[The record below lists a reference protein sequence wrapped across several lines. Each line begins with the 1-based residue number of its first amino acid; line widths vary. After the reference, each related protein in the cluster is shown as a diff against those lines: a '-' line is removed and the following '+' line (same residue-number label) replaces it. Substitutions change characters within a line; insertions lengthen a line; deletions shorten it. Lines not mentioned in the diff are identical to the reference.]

1 MARVRYMNLICYSCD
16 NFSWVCSVAA
26 ADFTVQIR
34 HSEQSKFSNSN
45 VLLLRQF
52 EAGWRRGS
60 GIVGGA
66 SLKLF
71 AAAAAA
77 AADIMPW
84 GNRSFQSMMILTQ
97 QRSWDTVVC
106 DEMWTG

>member
-1 MARVRYMNLICYSCD
+1 MN
-16 NFSWVCSVAA
+16 F
-26 ADFTVQIR
+26 
-34 HSEQSKFSNSN
+34 N

-52 EAGWRRGS
+52 EVGLQQPQIVCRRRG
-60 GIVGGA
+60 
-66 SLKLF
+66 
-71 AAAAAA
+71 
-77 AADIMPW
+77 IMPW

>member
-1 MARVRYMNLICYSCD
+1 M
-16 NFSWVCSVAA
+16 
-26 ADFTVQIR
+26 
-34 HSEQSKFSNSN
+34 
-45 VLLLRQF
+45 LLLRQF
-52 EAGWRRGS
+52 QAGLRRGS

>member
-1 MARVRYMNLICYSCD
+1 MN
-16 NFSWVCSVAA
+16 F
-26 ADFTVQIR
+26 
-34 HSEQSKFSNSN
+34 N

-52 EAGWRRGS
+52 EAGFRRG
-60 GIVGGA
+60 GGSS

>member
-1 MARVRYMNLICYSCD
+1 MCYCFD
-16 NFSWVCSVAA
+16 NFRRVFGVAA
-26 ADFTVQIR
+26 ADFTIQIK

-52 EAGWRRGS
+52 EAGSRRGS

-77 AADIMPW
+77 EAADIMPW

>member
-1 MARVRYMNLICYSCD
+1 MNLMCFCSD
-16 NFSWVCSVAA
+16 NFRRVCGAAA
-26 ADFTVQIR
+26 ADFTVQIK
-34 HSEQSKFSNSN
+34 HSEQSKFCTSN

-77 AADIMPW
+77 EAADIMPW

>member
-1 MARVRYMNLICYSCD
+1 MGYMNLMCYCWD
-16 NFSWVCSVAA
+16 NLRRQRTLRC
-26 ADFTVQIR
+26 VQIK

-52 EAGWRRGS
+52 EAGSRRGS
-60 GIVGGA
+60 GIVGSA

-77 AADIMPW
+77 EAADIMPW

>member
-1 MARVRYMNLICYSCD
+1 MNLMSYCCD
-16 NFSWVCSVAA
+16 NFRRVCGTAA
-26 ADFTVQIR
+26 ADFTVQIK

-52 EAGWRRGS
+52 EAASRRGS
-60 GIVGGA
+60 GIVGGT

-77 AADIMPW
+77 EAADIMPW